1 LTRRLENRRIL
12 LGVTGGI
19 AAYKA
24 CEVLRA
30 LQREGAEV
38 RVMMTENAQKFIAPL
53 TFEALSK
60 QEVVTSLFPPNRV
73 VTTHHISTAE
83 WAECILICPASLNCI
98 GKVASGVA
106 DDFVT
111 TTVSAARTPVIFA
124 PAMDSRMAVHPV
136 FLSNCERLKS
146 FGFRFVSHET
156 GELAS
161 GAEGPGRLARLER
174 ILDAV
179 HSVLTGS
186 DRMKGLKV
194 LVTAGPTREPLDPV
208 RFISNR
214 SSGKMGYAL
223 AEEAMLRGADVTLVS
238 GAAFA
243 HVADDIRCLTVH
255 TTRDMAETVAR
266 EWNDHGVL
274 IMSAAVADYRPVSV
288 SEQKMKR
295 GKESLSLQMEKTD
308 DILKQAASV
317 KGDRIVVGFALET
330 ENGPENAMRKLLE
343 KNLDLVCLNNPLE
356 HGAGFET
363 DTNRIT
369 LIDRD
374 RNVREMPLMPKW
386 EAARCILDAVEPL
399 VKKR

>member
-1 LTRRLENRRIL
+1 
-12 LGVTGGI
+12 VTGGI

-38 RVMMTENAQKFIAPL
+38 RVMMTEKAQKFIAPL
-53 TFEALSK
+53 TFETLSK
-60 QEVVTSLFPPNRV
+60 QEVVTSMFPPNRV
-73 VTTHHISTAE
+73 VKTRHVSTAD
-83 WAECILICPASLNCI
+83 WAECILVCPASLNCI

-111 TTVSAARTPVIFA
+111 TVVAAARTPVIFA
-124 PAMDSRMAVHPV
+124 PAMDRQMAIHRV

-146 FGFRFVSHET
+146 FGYRFVSHET

-186 DRMKGLKV
+186 DRLKALKV

-208 RFISNR
+208 RFISNH

-223 AEEAMLRGADVTLVS
+223 AEEAMLRGAEVTLVS

-243 HVADDIRCLTVH
+243 HVADGIRCLLARTA
-255 TTRDMAETVAR
+255 RDMAETVAR
-266 EWNDHGVL
+266 EWNNHDVL
-274 IMSAAVADYRPVSV
+274 IMAAAVADYRPSSV
-288 SEQKMKR
+288 SEQKIKKN
-295 GKESLSLQMEKTD
+295 KESLSMQMEKTD

-317 KGDRIVVGFALET
+317 KGGRIVVGFALET
-330 ENGPENAMRKLLE
+330 ENGTENAIRKLHE
-343 KNLDLVCLNNPLE
+343 KNLDLICLNNPLE

-374 RNVREMPLMPKW
+374 QNVREMPFMPKW
-386 EAARCILDAVEPL
+386 EAARRVLDAIEPL
-399 VKKR
+399 IKTGEDVRPVD